1 MPLDS
6 RDKRAAA
13 ISFGIPFIVIAPLA
27 DGSIDAADRAMI
39 AHAYPGI
46 EAAAPVADEGN
57 PLAGEDM
64 YGMMRM
70 IRFVKTLLTPYG
82 SMYIDR

>member
-46 EAAAPVADEGN
+46 EAAPPTA
-57 PLAGEDM
+57 EDATTAEVM
-64 YGMMRM
+64 HGMMRM
-70 IRFVKTLLTPYG
+70 IRFVKAKLIPYG
-82 SMYIDR
+82 NMYID

>member
-27 DGSIDAADRAMI
+27 DGSIDAADRAMM

-46 EAAAPVADEGN
+46 EAVAPVTPAATTAEV
-57 PLAGEDM
+57 M
-64 YGMMRM
+64 HGMMRM
-70 IRFVKTLLTPYG
+70 IRFVKAKLIPYG
-82 SMYIDR
+82 NMYID